1 MLRGAHFRSHCGAKK
16 VDAGV
21 LVLRG
26 EVGSQVAG
34 AVGRRVESGQVSDG
48 GIDVRQKDS
57 AASGV
62 GAEAESVG
70 SLATDR
76 PGTRRTVSAF
86 AGVDRRRVQTLA
98 RVS

>member
-1 MLRGAHFRSHCGAKK
+1 MLREAHFRSHCGAKK

-48 GIDVRQKDS
+48 RNRCQAERQP
-57 AASGV
+57 AV
-62 GAEAESVG
+62 
-70 SLATDR
+70 
-76 PGTRRTVSAF
+76 
-86 AGVDRRRVQTLA
+86 
-98 RVS
+98 